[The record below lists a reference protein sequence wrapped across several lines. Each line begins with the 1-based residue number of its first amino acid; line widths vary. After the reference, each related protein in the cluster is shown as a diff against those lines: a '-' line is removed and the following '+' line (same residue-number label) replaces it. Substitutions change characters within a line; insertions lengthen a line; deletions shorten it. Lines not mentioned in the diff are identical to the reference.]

1 MYLGYC
7 KTLKHSSNGLSV
19 ALLYCSTTRPEV
31 LPVLVTLVFII
42 RVIKKNNTLYLEHLH
57 VSLLHS

>member
-42 RVIKKNNTLYLEHLH
+42 RVIQKIIHYLEHMD
-57 VSLLHS
+57 VSLLYS